1 MNKLT
6 KSDVRSAMLRSMC
19 YQWQSFNYET
29 MQSPGFTQIIAP
41 SIEKIYEGDDELI
54 SKKVEQYLSTFYN
67 TENTMGQII
76 HGAVLALE
84 ESGVDNITDSA
95 VALRTGLMGPFAGL
109 GDSLFKV
116 SSKVIFGSLAGYMA
130 LEGSIVGLILCIILC
145 LVCNV
150 FIRYFF
156 FMEGY
161 KQGVSFITT
170 KQEMIKGLTG
180 AVTIMGLV
188 VIGCMIPST
197 VKIQIPLTF
206 TYGDATQSIQSIL
219 DAGAG
224 DVRRLQGAWLQ
235 EDDHCAHGVADYC
248 NLYCIE
254 LLRHPVN
261 QKRSV
266 ISWEYVQF
274 VLMNV

>member
-29 MQSPGFTQIIAP
+29 MQSPGFAQMIAP

-84 ESGVDNITDSA
+84 ESGVENITDSA

-170 KQEMIKGLTG
+170 KQDMIKGLTG

-188 VIGCMIPST
+188 G
-197 VKIQIPLTF
+197 L
-206 TYGDATQSIQSIL
+206 A
-219 DAGAG
+219 A
-224 DVRRLQGAWLQ
+224 
-235 EDDHCAHGVADYC
+235 
-248 NLYCIE
+248 
-254 LLRHPVN
+254 
-261 QKRSV
+261 
-266 ISWEYVQF
+266 
-274 VLMNV
+274 